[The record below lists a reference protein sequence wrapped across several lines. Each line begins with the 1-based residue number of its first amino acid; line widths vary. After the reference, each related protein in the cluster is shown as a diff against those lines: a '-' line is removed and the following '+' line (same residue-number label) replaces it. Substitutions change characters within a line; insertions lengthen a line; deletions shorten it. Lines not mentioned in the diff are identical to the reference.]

1 MTTGDRL
8 VFADEAKPSV
18 ERRHKPWKIL
28 IADDE
33 EEIHKVTKLA
43 LKDLHFD
50 NQPLEFLDAYTGR
63 ESVEIMRQHA
73 DVAIV
78 LMDVVME
85 TEHAGLDAVEAI
97 RHTLSNHFVR
107 IVLRTGQPG
116 QAPEHDIIT
125 RYDINDYKEKT
136 ELTAKK
142 LFTLVYTGLSLFQE
156 LHQQERHSQGLQQV
170 ISATARLFGR
180 RDPRELAEQVL
191 LELPDVLAWAHAKE
205 GPALNGIAVTA
216 VNTFEP
222 RVLAGTGSY
231 AGAAGQPLQN
241 AALRSRLQGLPDAF
255 WTLRDGYF
263 AMRVL
268 SHKTIQTVFYLEC
281 EERRRTADERML
293 EMFSYDVALALENSR
308 LIEEVSRTQQELVIM
323 LSEAIEKRSMET
335 GYHVRRVGEYS
346 LLLARLCGVCEDEA
360 KILQIAAPL
369 HDAGKIA
376 IPDAILNKPG
386 KLTPEEWKT
395 MQTHAGIGAQLF
407 EKHELAVLKVAAIVA
422 AQHHEKWDGMGYPN
436 RLRGEDIH
444 LYGRI
449 TALADVFDALNSRR
463 CYKEPWPLEDVLS
476 TLRGERGR
484 HFEPRLVDLFL
495 EHLDEF
501 LEIRDRL
508 ADPPEP

>member
-1 MTTGDRL
+1 MSTDNQL
-8 VFADEAKPSV
+8 VFADEAKPPV
-18 ERRHKPWKIL
+18 ERRVNPWKIL
-28 IADDE
+28 IVDDDE
-33 EEIHKVTKLA
+33 EIHAVTKLA
-43 LKDLHFD
+43 LTNLRF
-50 NQPLEFLDAYTGR
+50 NGQPLKFLDAYTGR

-73 DVAIV
+73 DVAII

-85 TEHAGLDAVEAI
+85 TDHAGLEAVEAI
-97 RHTLSNHFVR
+97 RHQLQNHFVR

-116 QAPEHDIIT
+116 QAPEHEIIT

-156 LHQQERHSQGLQQV
+156 LHQQARHRQGLTQV
-170 ISATARLFGR
+170 IGATARLFGR
-180 RDPRELAEQVL
+180 RDPRQLAEQVL

-205 GPALNGIAVTA
+205 GPAPNGIAVTA
-216 VNTFEP
+216 VNTTEP

-231 AGAAGQPLQN
+231 AGLAGQSLQH
-241 AALRSRLQGLPDAF
+241 AVLRSRIQTLPDAF

-263 AMRVL
+263 AMKVL
-268 SHKTIQTVFYLEC
+268 THRMIQTVFYLEC

-308 LIEEVSRTQQELVIM
+308 LIEEVSKTQQELVIM

-335 GYHVRRVGEYS
+335 GNHVRRVGEYS
-346 LLLARLCGVCEDEA
+346 RLLAHLCGVDEA
-360 KILQIAAPL
+360 EAKVLQIAAPL

-386 KLTPEEWKT
+386 RLTPEEWKT
-395 MQTHAGIGAQLF
+395 MQTHAEVGAQLF
-407 EKHELAVLKVAAIVA
+407 ARHELEVLRAAAIVA
-422 AQHHEKWDGMGYPN
+422 GQHHERWDGMGYPN

-463 CYKEPWPLEDVLS
+463 CYKEPWPLEDVLA
-476 TLRGERGR
+476 TLRAERGR
-484 HFEPRLVDLFL
+484 HFEPRIVDLFM

-508 ADPPEP
+508 ADPPGP